1 MFSALCSFQVC
12 ALLHLPQSQVCVC
25 VLVCVPPLLALCCV
39 RSFELVLVNPHE
51 NIVSVYGIC
60 TDAPDGNLRIVM
72 RLCVKSVWDLLQQHR
87 ARVSVSTSCRGQV
100 LCFSSHHPMDVF
112 RLFRVRC
119 LPCDIFPCMLCVAV

>member
-60 TDAPDGNLRIVM
+60 TDAPDGNLRLVM

-87 ARVSVSTSCRGQV
+87 PRVSHHSWAGLHWRPLRCSFATRGCLMAPSSLSLSLSSS
-100 LCFSSHHPMDVF
+100 LCSPPSS
-112 RLFRVRC
+112 
-119 LPCDIFPCMLCVAV
+119 

>member
-1 MFSALCSFQVC
+1 MHWAGVPCPRSVCACACVRPLCS
-12 ALLHLPQSQVCVC
+12 LH
-25 VLVCVPPLLALCCV
+25 
-39 RSFELVLVNPHE
+39 SFELVLVNPHE

>member
-1 MFSALCSFQVC
+1 MVMFSALCSFQVC

-60 TDAPDGNLRIVM
+60 TDAPDGNLRLVM

-87 ARVSVSTSCRGQV
+87 LRVS
-100 LCFSSHHPMDVF
+100 HPLLGRF
-112 RLFRVRC
+112 TLEATP
-119 LPCDIFPCMLCVAV
+119 L